1 MIEILAFVL
10 RIVWAFIIALIAGF
24 MLKSLT
30 ESNHPIMS
38 LIVSIIALAFIFD
51 QSTILSGIFG
61 IIIAIILIANV
72 SEYNERNKQNN

>member
-1 MIEILAFVL
+1 MIAIMAFVL

-24 MLKSLT
+24 MLKPLT

-38 LIVSIIALAFIFD
+38 LIVSIIALVLIFD
-51 QSTILSGIFG
+51 QSTILSGIIG

-72 SEYNERNKQNN
+72 SENNERNKQNN

>member
-1 MIEILAFVL
+1 MTAILAFVL

-38 LIVSIIALAFIFD
+38 LIVSIIALVFIFD
-51 QSTILSGIFG
+51 QSTILTGIIG

-72 SEYNERNKQNN
+72 SENNERNKHNN

>member
-1 MIEILAFVL
+1 MTAILAFVL

-24 MLKSLT
+24 MLKPIT

-38 LIVSIIALAFIFD
+38 LIVSIIALVLIFD
-51 QSTILSGIFG
+51 QSTILSGIIG

-72 SEYNERNKQNN
+72 SENNERNKHNN

>member
-1 MIEILAFVL
+1 MIAILTFVL

-24 MLKSLT
+24 MLKPLT

-38 LIVSIIALAFIFD
+38 LIVSGVALVLIFD
-51 QSTILSGIFG
+51 QSTILTGIIG

-72 SEYNERNKQNN
+72 SENNECNKHNS

>member
-1 MIEILAFVL
+1 MTAILAFVL

-38 LIVSIIALAFIFD
+38 LIVSIIALVLIFD
-51 QSTILSGIFG
+51 QSTILTGIIG

-72 SEYNERNKQNN
+72 SENNERNKHNN

>member
-1 MIEILAFVL
+1 MIAILSFVL

-24 MLKSLT
+24 MLKPLT

-38 LIVSIIALAFIFD
+38 LIVSIIALVFIFD
-51 QSTILSGIFG
+51 QSTILTGIIG

-72 SEYNERNKQNN
+72 SENNERNKHNN

>member
-1 MIEILAFVL
+1 MITILSFVL

-30 ESNHPIMS
+30 ENNHPIMS
-38 LIVSIIALAFIFD
+38 LIVSGFALVLIFD
-51 QSTILSGIFG
+51 QSTILSGIIG

-72 SEYNERNKQNN
+72 IENNERNKQNN

>member
-1 MIEILAFVL
+1 MAFVL

-30 ESNHPIMS
+30 ESNHQIMS
-38 LIVSIIALAFIFD
+38 LIVGGFALVLIFD
-51 QSTILSGIFG
+51 QSTILTGIIG

-72 SEYNERNKQNN
+72 SENNERNKHNN

>member
-1 MIEILAFVL
+1 MTVILAFAL

-24 MLKSLT
+24 MLKPIT

-38 LIVSIIALAFIFD
+38 LIVSIIALVFIFD
-51 QSTILSGIFG
+51 QSTILTGIIG

-72 SEYNERNKQNN
+72 SENNERNKQNN